1 MNPKI
6 DWFFNKESKWQDAYL
21 LLRAIALECELT
33 EELKWG
39 LPCYS
44 LNKANIVIIQGFKEY
59 CALMFFK
66 GVLLKDPK
74 KILIQMTEN
83 VQAARQLRFNDV
95 QQITEQEKILKTYI
109 KEAIEIEKSGLKVK
123 LKKTSDYK
131 MPDEFKN
138 LLDKNSVLKKSFEAL
153 TPGRQR
159 GYLFYFAQA
168 KQSNTRKNRIE
179 KYIPKI
185 LEGKG
190 LND

>member
-1 MNPKI
+1 MNPKV
-6 DWFFNKESKWQDAYL
+6 DWFFNKETKWQDAYL
-21 LLRAIALECELT
+21 QLRAIALECELT

-95 QQITEQEKILKTYI
+95 KQITEQEKILKTYI